1 MDGGEDHGPGIECIW
16 KGKTGEKEE
25 AEKIIE
31 KKKEE
36 GYTICYTDGSNMKGM
51 NAAAITYTK
60 GGIRKRTER
69 LPKKRGII
77 DCEITAIILSIEQNY
92 KEPKLL
98 IASDNQ
104 TALEYCEYAKKKG
117 KIAHH
122 NKRFFKALRKTEG
135 KIETS

>member
-1 MDGGEDHGPGIECIW
+1 MTI
-16 KGKTGEKEE
+16 TY
-25 AEKIIE
+25 
-31 KKKEE
+31 KKE
-36 GYTICYTDGSNMKGM
+36 
-51 NAAAITYTK
+51 
-60 GGIRKRTER
+60 GIRKNTER

-77 DCEITAIILSIEQNY
+77 DCEITAIILAIEQNY

-98 IASDNQ
+98 IMSDNQ

-135 KIETS
+135 TIETSYVPAHKGIEGNEKADEAAKKPTGNEPTDDEGTIPYYKEKMKKEMKEKWNKW